1 MQMPWKPDQLSLWR
15 WQQRWRATPSSN
27 SRWHRWHLILLKDA
41 QCREL
46 LELLQ
51 DLCDQRGV
59 KAVDVDLRLQG
70 TLPRINFQFCRFAHL
85 GKWGLLSWVPSAIRC
100 MKWSAQW
107 WNQLGVWEP
116 FRLRP
121 GRQSKKS
128 TPHRPRHSL
137 CLKFVSGDHERH
149 QELDEQITKLRM
161 PCNASLL
168 QECTG
173 DERSLLWEMFV
184 GAKETFLHGLQTS
197 KIPVIEVAWLR
208 KFSRTLGL

>member
-1 MQMPWKPDQLSLWR
+1 MQMPWKPDQLSLCR
-15 WQQRWRATPSSN
+15 WQQRWSATPSSN
-27 SRWHRWHLILLKDA
+27 SRWHRWHRWHLILLKDA

-70 TLPRINFQFCRFAHL
+70 TLPRINFQFCRFAQANGACFHGYRL
-85 GKWGLLSWVPSAIRC
+85 QFVA
-100 MKWSAQW
+100 WSGPV
-107 WNQLGVWEP
+107 NQLGVWEP

-128 TPHRPRHSL
+128 TPQRPRHSL
-137 CLKFVSGDHERH
+137 CLKFVSGDQERH
-149 QELDEQITKLRM
+149 QELDGQITKLGM
-161 PCNASLL
+161 LCNASLL
-168 QECTG
+168 QECTD